1 MTVVAALP
9 RDLSVELDAEL
20 EAIEAARD
28 ADGVSADYLRFTG
41 QVARAQAKARAAIRA
56 LISPDPSPPHQDA
69 ARRVSLAEVHFHD
82 SVLLDLLRDL
92 DSLSDADGGDDHLQS
107 LVRAAEQDP
116 GLLRRLV
123 VAATLGDDA
132 RPLQEAAGLLGV
144 PAHALVLIAR
154 LLAAPFLVE
163 ARHRYGDPTE
173 LDLRGADAHTGD
185 DRTPGTAAG
194 RCPTCTS
201 AAGLAMLRVEDG
213 GRRLV
218 CQLCGDTWLAP
229 RLMCVACGTR
239 DQSKL
244 GVLCVSEHDPRWVE
258 TCQVCHRYLKTVD
271 QRVLPAGYTLVPRV
285 EDARTLHL
293 DMIAEREGFVRSA
306 W

>member
-1 MTVVAALP
+1 MTMVDTLP
-9 RDLSVELDAEL
+9 QDISAELETEL
-20 EAIEAARD
+20 EAIEAAQG
-28 ADGVSADYLRFTG
+28 AEGVSSDYLRFTG
-41 QVARAQAKARAAIRA
+41 QVARAQANARAALRSRGSA
-56 LISPDPSPPHQDA
+56 ASPRRQEGV
-69 ARRVSLAEVHFHD
+69 RRVSLEEVQFD
-82 SVLLDLLRDL
+82 DVVLLDLLRDL
-92 DSLSDADGGDDHLQS
+92 DSISAVDGGDDHLHL
-107 LVRAAEQDP
+107 LVHAAEEDP

-132 RPLQEAAGLLGV
+132 RPLQEAASRLGL

-154 LLAAPFLVE
+154 ILAAPFLVE
-163 ARHRYGDPTE
+163 ARRLHGDMTE
-173 LDLRGADAHTGD
+173 MDLRGLDPHID
-185 DRTPGTAAG
+185 DRVVGRPG

-201 AAGLAMLRVEDG
+201 AASLAVLRAEDG
-213 GRRLV
+213 GRRLA
-218 CQLCGDTWLAP
+218 CLLCGDTWLAP

-258 TCQVCHRYLKTVD
+258 TCHVCHRYVKTVD

-293 DMIAEREGFVRSA
+293 DMIAEREGHIRSA